1 MYACH
6 CGVPSCAPDVPPIIN
21 IQSSLLR
28 SDNKLVPD
36 MTVIPLPM
44 AVSLQPMMI
53 TDILPQ
59 EQTFVLI
66 GYLFF
71 RSPPTMTT
79 TVASCSHTLTPHYV
93 FVATVGQIGG
103 LRSTPRAVTVA
114 KSAMY

>member
-1 MYACH
+1 MYARRCR
-6 CGVPSCAPDVPPIIN
+6 VPSCAPDVPPIIN
-21 IQSSLLR
+21 IQSPLLC

-71 RSPPTMTT
+71 RSATTMTT
-79 TVASCSHTLTPHYV
+79 ATTAAWPPLAATLSHLTM
-93 FVATVGQIGG
+93 FLWLQ
-103 LRSTPRAVTVA
+103 LDR
-114 KSAMY
+114 